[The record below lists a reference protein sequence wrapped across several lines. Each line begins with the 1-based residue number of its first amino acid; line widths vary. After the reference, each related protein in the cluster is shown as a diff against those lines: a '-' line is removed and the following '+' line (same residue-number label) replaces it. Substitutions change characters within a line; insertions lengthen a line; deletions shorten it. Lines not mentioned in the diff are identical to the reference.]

1 MGLAEQVSVGQPATR
16 APLVAAEQVRI
27 QYRNMP
33 TAIISNACVSL
44 ILCFT
49 LRNSVPTTTLIGW
62 LAAEYVWVAS
72 RFAQW
77 RAFWR
82 AQPAASNI
90 ARWRVNG
97 IVGSAVNG
105 IIYGVG
111 GIILYVPGS
120 LSSQFLLLIVQFGM
134 GSGAIYASASSLP
147 SFLLYF
153 YPCLLLSSFP
163 FFAAGDAVHITLG
176 VMMLMFMAATTQFAV
191 GISRSIR
198 NAVTLRFEN
207 LDLIDELRAASA
219 AKSRFLASAS
229 HDLRQPLHAL
239 GFFVDALPEH
249 TAPAGMPVVDNIRR
263 SLAAMDDLFNALL
276 DVSRLDAGVVET
288 HMATVPVASL
298 LERVRFEFEPQA
310 RQKGLSLTIMPTSAL
325 VRSDPALLERI
336 VRNFVS
342 NAVRYTDRGGIVVG
356 CRQRTG
362 VVRIEVL
369 DSGRGI
375 PADKH
380 HEIFQ
385 EFCQL
390 DNPER
395 DRRNGL
401 GLGLAIVERVARL
414 LDHGIELRSVVGKG
428 SRFSV
433 TVPRGRP
440 EDRISTAASVQPPLD
455 ADVAGT
461 LILLIDDE
469 IAVRDGMQEQ
479 MRRWRCEVISAGSG
493 EEIIEKAAALQH
505 PPDLIV
511 SDYRLRGEENGIQ
524 LVARLR
530 EEFNAEIPALIVTGD
545 TGPERL
551 REAQASGLHI
561 LHKPLNPARLRAL
574 IASLRLAKSSS
585 PDK

>member
-1 MGLAEQVSVGQPATR
+1 MGLAEQQYALGPANR
-16 APLVAAEQVRI
+16 ALLVAAEQVRI
-27 QYRNMP
+27 QYRTMP
-33 TAIISNACVSL
+33 TAFISHAFVSV
-44 ILCFT
+44 ILCVT
-49 LRNSVPTTTLIGW
+49 LRNSVPTATLALW
-62 LAAEYVWVAS
+62 LAAVYVWVLT
-72 RFAQW
+72 RFLQW
-77 RAFWR
+77 RAFRQARPPATEIASWR
-82 AQPAASNI
+82 RHAWLGSGI
-90 ARWRVNG
+90 NG
-97 IVGSAVNG
+97 V
-105 IIYGVG
+105 IYGVG
-111 GIILYVPGS
+111 GIVLFVPGS
-120 LSSQFLLLIVQFGM
+120 LLSQFMLLIVQFGM
-134 GSGAIYASASSLP
+134 ASGAVYASASSLP

-153 YPCLLLSSFP
+153 YPSLLLSTFP
-163 FFAAGDAVHITLG
+163 FFAAGDTTHVTLG
-176 VMMLMFMAATTQFAV
+176 VMMLMFMAATTHFAI

-198 NAVTLRFEN
+198 NSVELRFEN
-207 LDLIDELRAASA
+207 LDLIQELRETSA

-249 TAPAGMPVVDNIRR
+249 TAPAGRPVVDNIRR
-263 SLAAMDDLFNALL
+263 SLSAMEDLFNALL

-288 HMATVPVASL
+288 HLATVPLAPL

-310 RQKGLSLTIMPTSAL
+310 RQKGLSLTIMPTNTL
-325 VRSDPALLERI
+325 VHSDPALLERI

-356 CRQRTG
+356 CRRRSTKI
-362 VVRIEVL
+362 RIEVL

-375 PADKH
+375 PANKH

-401 GLGLAIVERVARL
+401 GLGLAIVDRVAKL
-414 LDHGIELRSVVGKG
+414 LDHAVELRSVVGRG

-433 TVPRGRP
+433 TVPRGKAQNVLAMP
-440 EDRISTAASVQPPLD
+440 IPVPTPIDT
-455 ADVAGT
+455 DVAGT
-461 LILLIDDE
+461 LVLLIDDE
-469 IAVRDGMQEQ
+469 LAVREGMQEQ

-493 EEIIEKAAALQH
+493 DEIIEKTVELERL
-505 PPDLIV
+505 PDLIV
-511 SDYRLRGEENGIQ
+511 SDYRLRGDENGIR

-551 REAQASGLHI
+551 REAQASGLYI

-574 IASLRLAKSSS
+574 IASLRLVST
-585 PDK
+585 

>member
-1 MGLAEQVSVGQPATR
+1 MGLAEQGSSLGPANR
-16 APLVAAEQVRI
+16 AQLVAAELVRI
-27 QYRNMP
+27 QYRGMP
-33 TAIISNACVSL
+33 TAFISHALVSL
-44 ILCFT
+44 IMCIT
-49 LRNSVPTTTLIGW
+49 LRNSVPIGALAGW
-62 LAAEYVWVAS
+62 LAAVYVWVLT
-72 RFAQW
+72 RFLQW
-77 RAFWR
+77 RAFR
-82 AQPAASNI
+82 RSQTPAADIS
-90 ARWRVNG
+90 RWRHHAWF
-97 IVGSAVNG
+97 GSALNG
-105 IIYGVG
+105 LIYGVG
-111 GIILYVPGS
+111 GIILFVPQS

-134 GSGAIYASASSLP
+134 GSGAVYASASSLP

-153 YPCLLLSSFP
+153 YPSLFLSTFP
-163 FFAAGDAVHITLG
+163 FFAAGDTIHVTLG
-176 VMMLMFMAATTQFAV
+176 VMMLMFMAATTHFAI
-191 GISRSIR
+191 GISKSIR
-198 NAVTLRFEN
+198 NAVELRFEN
-207 LDLIDELRAASA
+207 LDLIDELRETST

-249 TAPAGMPVVDNIRR
+249 TAPAGMPVVDNIKR
-263 SLAAMDDLFNALL
+263 SLAAMEDLFNALL

-288 HMATVPVASL
+288 HMATVPVTPL

-310 RQKGLSLTIMPTSAL
+310 RQKGLSLTIMPTRSLAH
-325 VRSDPALLERI
+325 SDPALLERI

-356 CRQRTG
+356 CRRRG
-362 VVRIEVL
+362 AKVRIEVL
-369 DSGRGI
+369 DSGHGI
-375 PADKH
+375 PANKH
-380 HEIFQ
+380 HQIFQ

-395 DRRNGL
+395 DRRKGL
-401 GLGLAIVERVARL
+401 GLGLAIVERVAKL
-414 LDHGIELRSVVGKG
+414 LDHPIELRSVVGRG

-433 TVPRGRP
+433 TVPCGRP
-440 EDRISTAASVQPPLD
+440 ENVSTPSAAVQPPVD
-455 ADVAGT
+455 TDVAGT

-469 IAVRDGMQEQ
+469 IAVREGMQEQ

-493 EEIIEKAAALQH
+493 DEMMERSVALERL
-505 PPDLIV
+505 PDLIV
-511 SDYRLRGEENGIQ
+511 SDYRLRGDENGIR

-574 IASLRLAKSSS
+574 IASLRLAKA
-585 PDK
+585 PRG

>member
-1 MGLAEQVSVGQPATR
+1 MALESQGSAPGPANR
-16 APLVAAEQVRI
+16 ALLVAAEQVRI
-27 QYRNMP
+27 QYRSMP
-33 TAIISNACVSL
+33 TAFISNAFVSV

-49 LRNSVPTTTLIGW
+49 LRNSVPIGPLAGW
-62 LAAEYVWVAS
+62 LAAEILWVLA
-72 RFAQW
+72 RFLQW
-77 RAFWR
+77 RAFRR
-82 AQPAASNI
+82 AQPAAVDIS
-90 ARWRVNG
+90 RWRLHACL
-97 IVGSAVNG
+97 GSALNG
-105 IIYGVG
+105 LIYGVG
-111 GIILYVPGS
+111 GIVLFVPGS

-134 GSGAIYASASSLP
+134 GSGAVYASASSLP

-153 YPCLLLSSFP
+153 YPSLFLSTFP
-163 FFAAGDAVHITLG
+163 FFAAADTIHVTLG
-176 VMMLMFMAATTQFAV
+176 VMMLMFMAATTQFAL

-198 NAVTLRFEN
+198 NAVELRFEN
-207 LDLIDELRAASA
+207 LDLIDELRETSA

-249 TAPAGMPVVDNIRR
+249 TSQQGMVVVENIKR
-263 SLAAMDDLFNALL
+263 SLAAMEDLFNALL
-276 DVSRLDAGVVET
+276 DVSRLDAGVVEAQ
-288 HMATVPVASL
+288 MATVPLASL

-310 RQKGLSLTIMPTSAL
+310 LRKGLSLTIVPTSIL
-325 VRSDPALLERI
+325 VHSDPALLERI
-336 VRNFVS
+336 VRNLVS

-356 CRQRTG
+356 CRRRGANT
-362 VVRIEVL
+362 RIDVL

-401 GLGLAIVERVARL
+401 GLGLAIVDRVTKL
-414 LDHGIELRSVVGKG
+414 LNHAIELRSAVGKG

-433 TVPRGRP
+433 TVPRGRARDVLVSP
-440 EDRISTAASVQPPLD
+440 KPVQPLLD

-469 IAVRDGMQEQ
+469 IAVREGMEQQ

-493 EEIIEKAAALQH
+493 DEIIRKTTALGR

-511 SDYRLRGEENGIQ
+511 SDYRLRGTENGLE

-530 EEFNAEIPALIVTGD
+530 EGFNADIPALIVTGD

-551 REAQASGLHI
+551 RQTRASGLHI

-574 IASLRLAKSSS
+574 IASLRLAKSA
-585 PDK
+585 DK